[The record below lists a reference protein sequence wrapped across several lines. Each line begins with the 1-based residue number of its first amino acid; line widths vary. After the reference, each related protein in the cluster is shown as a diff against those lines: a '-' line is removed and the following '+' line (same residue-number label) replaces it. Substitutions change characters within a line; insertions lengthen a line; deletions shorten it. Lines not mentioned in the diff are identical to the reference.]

1 MMRHF
6 NAGGIGIPIIDKDM
20 ADHSSTISNNTQMPS
35 PGNGEEL
42 WQSHTGEYYTTMGL
56 NNLHPRIYVSDYH
69 KNNPERDTADI
80 KRAVLPPLVKREV
93 R

>member
-6 NAGGIGIPIIDKDM
+6 NAGGIDISIIDKDM
-20 ADHSSTISNNTQMPS
+20 ADHSSAISNNTQMPS

-42 WQSHTGEYYTTMGL
+42 WQNHTGEYYTTMGL
-56 NNLHPRIYVSDYH
+56 NNLQPHIYVSDYH
-69 KNNPERDTADI
+69 KNNPERVTADI
-80 KRAVLPPLVKREV
+80 KRAVLPPLIKREV